1 MQGLMRQSKL
11 GASTGSSKEHRKDST
26 TKLME
31 TATKMMKNGVT
42 PDVLEFISSTI
53 TELNT
58 NVLGEITREY
68 VEDQRYIDELLQR
81 LTDAA
86 DAIPDDCEE
95 TNAVLSGHN
104 VEHKVCRSEE
114 AVQCARCRKCEAE
127 LTIIWNRLKVAE
139 TEMRRIHDAIHGEWC
154 LRDGFDYHPTIP
166 QCWDWPLE
174 GHWEGPETSQS
185 VTEYCTTDV
194 SSAIRDFRMFSVTH
208 FASYIAQKTIVFN
221 LWEEY
226 YAKVTVCG
234 ACDTALDAKVSVC
247 DDLQTDYRA
256 SVCTA
261 ASENR
266 NHRRTFGHEWED
278 VLVTYRTAIGDC
290 RISPMEIGTT
300 LHGREG
306 AVMRYPYDASGPICD
321 PNTEPH
327 NVACTCIGILEEEQD
342 RKREWES
349 LHIVTCLLETVY
361 THVVHSIETD
371 EPCPTMTSDGERV
384 ESEINYCHVIEAS
397 LTANLTHT
405 MCMNSGDPYN
415 VDDCLP
421 SPPPLCPPIEPP
433 CTSQFIWEE
442 QGFFGSQLQTSYN
455 TALAAEP
462 DLASYFTALSEKGW
476 SGCSAPLVCVECEG
490 MMPQNPNLELAQ
502 LSIECKAHERYLR
515 PGMTNGETFRC
526 LATTH
531 GEHGSCVSAATR
543 CNGHSNCEDGSD
555 ESGCD
560 TLWGMPADLR
570 QASVEECREGV
581 TVAPGSFDDV
591 QFFCASGE
599 CTSIEAR
606 CNGVNNCADGSDEAG
621 CTFTSAGVTIEATS
635 GFTSSKETIS
645 ASSMVFH
652 DRDYHFESLGSLSG
666 MTYIKSSNEDKH
678 TSQGKVQMKLRMPQP
693 MTVYVAKSTRANA
706 PAHELAWLSEV
717 GADGNPLW
725 RVSELQGASYSG
737 SRMTRQSEWI
747 MGAPADYEP
756 FEWQSGGDPLMQ
768 HEDWAHARHT
778 VQLDQGFLDGDVAP
792 SRIPVIPWGD
802 DHFSTVVYER
812 TFSAG
817 VVSMPGNSYVDQ
829 AGDGDGSYLML
840 VANPNTPPVP
850 PVLPPTGEA
859 QYLGCFVDDSARDL
873 GAMESGGATYTYAT
887 CLARCEGSRF
897 MSLQWGGECFCA
909 DAYGTASHYAKVSD
923 SQCNVIREP
932 CTSSG
937 THNCGGTWHQAIYAI
952 GNLGNEIMLQY
963 SNPSVGA
970 NGLCVSMSHNSG
982 GNAGCDESS
991 CNMHGASDAT
1001 MQTCDSSDAGQKYI
1015 HDTHSGQLR
1024 SSLGD
1029 SRCLHVS
1036 TSSTHGGCE
1045 PFTLQTCMSHD
1056 TRQQFN
1062 LESVAGTTV
1071 WRNVATNLAIDSNS
1085 YRNTVDNWIWACG
1098 GTNTAK
1104 YFDAVPAVD
1113 TPLHEQQCS
1122 GTFEAEDATVSG
1134 AVEHADTASAGHQGF
1149 TGRSFV
1155 DYLAATDDFV
1165 EWTVQGCSG
1174 GSATASFRYALGS
1187 GNRPMQVL
1195 VNGVQVESALSFP
1208 STGSWASWS
1217 EASFTVSLNAGTNV
1231 VKLVASGS
1239 SGANMDSLIIH

>member
-127 LTIIWNRLKVAE
+127 LTVIWNRVKVAE
-139 TEMRRIHDAIHGEWC
+139 AEMRRIHDAIHGEWC

-166 QCWDWPLE
+166 HCWDWPLE

-194 SSAIRDFRMFSVTH
+194 SSAIRDFRTFSVEH
-208 FASYIAQKTIVFN
+208 FTLYIAQKTIVSN
-221 LWEEY
+221 LWTEY
-226 YAKVTVCG
+226 NVKIIECG

-247 DDLQTDYRA
+247 DELQTDYRA

-266 NHRRTFGHEWED
+266 DHCRTCGGQFED
-278 VLVTYRTAIGDC
+278 ELVTYRTAIGDC
-290 RISPMEIGTT
+290 RISSGVEGTT
-300 LHGREG
+300 LHGRET
-306 AVMRYPYDASGPICD
+306 AMLTYPYDANGAICD
-321 PNTEPH
+321 PNAAPWIVHSTDVDRNPTS
-327 NVACTCIGILEEEQD
+327 CTCTGILREEQD
-342 RKREWES
+342 RKREWEA
-349 LHIVTCLLETVY
+349 LHIVTCLLQTVY
-361 THVVHSIETD
+361 THVVHSIETN
-371 EPCPTMTSDGERV
+371 EPCPTMTSNGTQV
-384 ESEINYCHVIEAS
+384 ESEINYCHVIDES
-397 LTANLTHT
+397 LTVNLTHT
-405 MCMNSGDPYN
+405 MCMNSADPYN

-421 SPPPLCPPIEPP
+421 TPPPCCPTIEPP
-433 CTSQFIWEE
+433 CTAQFIWEE
-442 QGFFGSQLQTSYN
+442 QGFFGADLRTSYN

-462 DLASYFTALSEKGW
+462 DLANYFTTLSEKGW
-476 SGCSAPLVCVECEG
+476 SGCSAPLVCVACEG
-490 MMPQNPNLELAQ
+490 LMPLNPNLELDQA
-502 LSIECKAHERYLR
+502 SIECKAHERYLR

-543 CNGHSNCEDGSD
+543 CNGHSNCADGSD
-555 ESGCD
+555 ETGCD
-560 TLWGMPADLR
+560 TFWGMPADLR

-635 GFTSSKETIS
+635 GFTSSQETIS

-678 TSQGKVQMKLRMPQP
+678 TSQAHVQMKLRMPQP
-693 MTVYVAKSTRANA
+693 MTVYVAKLA
-706 PAHELAWLSEV
+706 AHELAWLSEV

-737 SRMTRQSEWI
+737 SRMTRHTDWI
-747 MGAPADYEP
+747 MGAPARY
-756 FEWQSGGDPLMQ
+756 DPAEYQTDRLAQ

-778 VQLDQGFLDGDVAP
+778 EPLNQGFLNGDVAP
-792 SRIPVIPWGD
+792 SRIPSIPWGD

-817 VVSMPGNSYVDQ
+817 VVSMPGNS
-829 AGDGDGSYLML
+829 GGDGSYLML